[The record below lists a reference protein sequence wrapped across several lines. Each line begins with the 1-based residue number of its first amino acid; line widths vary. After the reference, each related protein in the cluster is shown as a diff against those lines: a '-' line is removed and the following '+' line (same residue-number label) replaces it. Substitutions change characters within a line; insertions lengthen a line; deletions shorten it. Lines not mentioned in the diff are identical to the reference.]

1 MAQKFGRLCIL
12 CLLILAGACNSP
24 LKDERT
30 FDLEEAEVKDIIIEA
45 AKWKQKIKVAADAP
59 EPLTVRVFLEKDL
72 AAAESAIATMKD
84 SDVIL
89 ASEKNATQIRL
100 EAAIPANEAVVIR
113 VRTASQKATKAT
125 VKITN

>member
-1 MAQKFGRLCIL
+1 MAQKLGLLDAL
-12 CLLILAGACNSP
+12 CLLILPAACNSP

-30 FDLEEAEVKDIIIEA
+30 LDLTEGEDKDIIIEA

-59 EPLTVRVFLEKDL
+59 DLLTVRIFLEKDK

-125 VKITN
+125 VKITS